1 MDKIKAAGVYK
12 NALSHGAY
20 AQDFVL
26 PWENERDFVDLHKGL
41 RDELEPDGPSEEEV
55 VLGVAG
61 LYWKK
66 RRLAIGSQ
74 LAYRHH
80 PDAAALTKAGEG
92 GWSGVAEYLQSTS
105 SKTETM
111 RDLLGSMAKTQA
123 SALQTS
129 LARVRES
136 LARLESSPEA
146 SEKLDSYG
154 ESRKEARIARENER
168 LDILRGL
175 TSVIG
180 DIGADVII
188 PAMKIVEN
196 QDIEQSIAER
206 VFRPDVIEREVKI
219 GALIDRQIEKGLAQ
233 LVHLKEYKRLYK
245 KLVTGPPTV

>member
-26 PWENERDFVDLHKGL
+26 PWENEQDFVDLHKGL

-92 GWSGVAEYLQSTS
+92 GWSGVGEYLESTS
-105 SKTETM
+105 CVM
-111 RDLLGSMAKTQA
+111 RSLSDEFRRIALIHIGVLQ
-123 SALQTS
+123 SAYD
-129 LARVRES
+129 RVQ
-136 LARLESSPEA
+136 ARLAKPEFVPA
-146 SEKLDSYG
+146 AGDHPDKYADL
-154 ESRKEARIARENER
+154 RKESQARRANDQMDALIEALDAIATNKITPV
-168 LDILRGL
+168 LK
-175 TSVIG
+175 
-180 DIGADVII
+180 II
-188 PAMKIVEN
+188 ET
-196 QDIEQSIAER
+196 QDIEQNLAER
-206 VFRPDVIEREVKI
+206 AFRPDIIEREVKVA
-219 GALIDRQIEKGLAQ
+219 ALIDKQIEKGLAQ

-245 KLVTGPPTV
+245 KKLVTGPTV

>member
-26 PWENERDFVDLHKGL
+26 PWENEQDFVDLHKGL

-105 SKTETM
+105 SEIG
-111 RDLLGSMAKTQA
+111 DLSDQFRRMAKTHA
-123 SALQTS
+123 A
-129 LARVRES
+129 
-136 LARLESSPEA
+136 
-146 SEKLDSYG
+146 
-154 ESRKEARIARENER
+154 
-168 LDILRGL
+168 
-175 TSVIG
+175 
-180 DIGADVII
+180 
-188 PAMKIVEN
+188 
-196 QDIEQSIAER
+196 
-206 VFRPDVIEREVKI
+206 FCRP
-219 GALIDRQIEKGLAQ
+219 
-233 LVHLKEYKRLYK
+233 HLKECRRDWQDRNLCPKQATIRTSML
-245 KLVTGPPTV
+245 T